1 MYKVI
6 TEFNRPSEDIPYY
19 IDTNPALKI
28 LFLEFISTYWDT
40 LISGMSTVNLETQ
53 QITTTIYPDE
63 NAFNTFISLFNSEFP
78 TFFADRDAYCATN
91 NIIITRSIDTI

>member
-19 IDTNPALKI
+19 IDTNTVLKSQ
-28 LFLEFISTYWDT
+28 FLEFISANWGI
-40 LISGMSTVNLETQ
+40 LISNMETVNLGTQ
-53 QITTTIYPDE
+53 QISTSIYPDE
-63 NAFNTFISLFNSEFP
+63 NAFNTFMSAFNSEFP

-91 NIIITRSIDTI
+91 NITVTRSVDTI

>member
-6 TEFNRPSEDIPYY
+6 TEFNRPSEGIPYY
-19 IDTNPALKI
+19 IDTNPALKS
-28 LFLEFISTYWDT
+28 LFLEFISAHWDT
-40 LISGMSTVNLETQ
+40 LISNIETVNLGTQ
-53 QITTTIYPDE
+53 QISTSVYPDE

-91 NIIITRSIDTI
+91 NITITRSIDTI